1 MQASNRR
8 RELSAIKVRQW
19 LNAWDEIQFSKET
32 RRRKPDSHFFIF
44 SIPAKELRSLCG
56 IHRRSANLEVDR
68 NEDLGIQ
75 RQHDEERS
83 EEISRF
89 VEYGY
94 PWSTISQAKRSSPD
108 YDDLR
113 KPGWLPTSVVI
124 NIIPKGEKRFGVAVD
139 DKHVVSVSDEGGV
152 NKVVL
157 PYSENEDDWSPKG
170 LHPVDWRL
178 ESRRRGVRVRRLS
191 GLVGYGEV
199 QDSEYREQENLFLA
213 PATTRKVLS
222 GFCSDAR
229 RWANL
234 GCRIQGRASFRLG
247 RSQAPD

>member
-1 MQASNRR
+1 MKSNFPKKQDAK
-8 RELSAIKVRQW
+8 SQI
-19 LNAWDEIQFSKET
+19 
-32 RRRKPDSHFFIF
+32 HIF

-113 KPGWLPTSVVI
+113 KPGWLQAATI
-124 NIIPKGEKRFGVAVD
+124 T
-139 DKHVVSVSDEGGV
+139 
-152 NKVVL
+152 VL
-157 PYSENEDDWSPKG
+157 AE
-170 LHPVDWRL
+170 R
-178 ESRRRGVRVRRLS
+178 
-191 GLVGYGEV
+191 
-199 QDSEYREQENLFLA
+199 
-213 PATTRKVLS
+213 
-222 GFCSDAR
+222 
-229 RWANL
+229 
-234 GCRIQGRASFRLG
+234 
-247 RSQAPD
+247 